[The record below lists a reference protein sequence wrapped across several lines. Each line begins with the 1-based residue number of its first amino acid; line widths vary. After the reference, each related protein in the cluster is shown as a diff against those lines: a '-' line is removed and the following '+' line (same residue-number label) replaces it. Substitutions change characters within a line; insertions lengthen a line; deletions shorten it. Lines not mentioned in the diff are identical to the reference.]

1 MLSISLAA
9 KKRAK
14 LLLYTKK
21 HVVEHKLNV
30 SFSQMERNFIKI
42 VLFFKIICLGKILF
56 VPLQRYLRYYGQG

>member
-1 MLSISLAA
+1 MLLISLAA
-9 KKRAK
+9 KKRTK

-42 VLFFKIICLGKILF
+42 VLFFKIICPGKILL
-56 VPLQRYLRYYGQG
+56 VSLQR

>member
-30 SFSQMERNFIKI
+30 SFSQMEQEITKKVLFIKNI
-42 VLFFKIICLGKILF
+42 LRNRNIICNF
-56 VPLQRYLRYYGQG
+56 AM

>member
-1 MLSISLAA
+1 MLLISLAA

-21 HVVEHKLNV
+21 YVVEHKLNV

-42 VLFFKIICLGKILF
+42 VLFFKIICPSKILL
-56 VPLQRYLRYYGQG
+56 VSLQRYLRYYGQG